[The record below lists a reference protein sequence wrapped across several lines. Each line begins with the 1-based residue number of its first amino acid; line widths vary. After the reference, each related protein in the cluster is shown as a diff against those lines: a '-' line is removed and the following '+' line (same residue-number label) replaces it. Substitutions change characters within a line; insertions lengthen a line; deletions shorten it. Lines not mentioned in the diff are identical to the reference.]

1 MTEVYM
7 NLPKIKKR
15 GSEDCWKIKKFQSRR
30 TCINLSA
37 GRKRECKNSLLFILK
52 KYKIFNFMD
61 WQYKCNSVLF
71 NQDKRNKE
79 IKKMT
84 GFERVTIEQEF
95 TRMMIEALKSNPSL
109 SESIDNASKM
119 GYAISFSFINGMCYT
134 TLESKKEA
142 RRKVMEA

>member
-1 MTEVYM
+1 
-7 NLPKIKKR
+7 
-15 GSEDCWKIKKFQSRR
+15 
-30 TCINLSA
+30 
-37 GRKRECKNSLLFILK
+37 
-52 KYKIFNFMD
+52 
-61 WQYKCNSVLF
+61 
-71 NQDKRNKE
+71 
-79 IKKMT
+79 MT

-142 RRKVMEA
+142 RRKAMEA

>member
-1 MTEVYM
+1 MIDNIGILVYY
-7 NLPKIKKR
+7 LIKIR
-15 GSEDCWKIKKFQSRR
+15 D
-30 TCINLSA
+30 
-37 GRKRECKNSLLFILK
+37 
-52 KYKIFNFMD
+52 
-61 WQYKCNSVLF
+61 
-71 NQDKRNKE
+71 KE

-142 RRKVMEA
+142 RKKVMEA

>member
-1 MTEVYM
+1 MYIV
-7 NLPKIKKR
+7 LPKRKR
-15 GSEDCWKIKKFQSRR
+15 RGLENCWKIKKFQSRR
-30 TCINLSA
+30 SCINASA

-52 KYKIFNFMD
+52 KYNFLILWIDNISAIVCYLIKIRD
-61 WQYKCNSVLF
+61 
-71 NQDKRNKE
+71 KE

>member
-1 MTEVYM
+1 
-7 NLPKIKKR
+7 
-15 GSEDCWKIKKFQSRR
+15 
-30 TCINLSA
+30 
-37 GRKRECKNSLLFILK
+37 
-52 KYKIFNFMD
+52 
-61 WQYKCNSVLF
+61 
-71 NQDKRNKE
+71 
-79 IKKMT
+79 MT

-109 SESIDNASKM
+109 SESIVYASKM

>member
-1 MTEVYM
+1 
-7 NLPKIKKR
+7 
-15 GSEDCWKIKKFQSRR
+15 
-30 TCINLSA
+30 
-37 GRKRECKNSLLFILK
+37 
-52 KYKIFNFMD
+52 
-61 WQYKCNSVLF
+61 
-71 NQDKRNKE
+71 
-79 IKKMT
+79 MT

-142 RRKVMEA
+142 RSKKKGNGSIRKAKRGRDESLPCKIRRNPNGRTQGYQIYRNKDFQEG

>member
-1 MTEVYM
+1 MLRPARK
-7 NLPKIKKR
+7 NAI
-15 GSEDCWKIKKFQSRR
+15 SKFYRY
-30 TCINLSA
+30 
-37 GRKRECKNSLLFILK
+37 G
-52 KYKIFNFMD
+52 D
-61 WQYKCNSVLF
+61 
-71 NQDKRNKE
+71 
-79 IKKMT
+79 KKMT

-134 TLESKKEA
+134 TLEGKKEA